1 MERRNYF
8 EILGL
13 EFDPPEKNL
22 RKIQKAIEIWKKETE
37 KIIANDVDNSR
48 NIILKK
54 ELTYYED
61 MVKVLSDLKL
71 RNQEAHKL
79 RDTRVNQLEKLLDIL
94 QYGKNAPYE
103 ITLYEMDDVHK
114 KLKLSIKTI

>member
-8 EILGL
+8 EMVGL

-54 ELTYYED
+54 
-61 MVKVLSDLKL
+61 S
-71 RNQEAHKL
+71 
-79 RDTRVNQLEKLLDIL
+79 
-94 QYGKNAPYE
+94 
-103 ITLYEMDDVHK
+103 
-114 KLKLSIKTI
+114 